1 MNIVTGTRNEFEACQ
16 DMNTTEAVTP
26 ADKDRDAF
34 YWEMVARNI
43 GVYTPDEQAKLRT
56 SRVIIFGLGGVGG
69 YEAIL
74 CARMGIGHV
83 TGIDPD
89 EFEISNINR
98 QMLASSRQLGKP
110 KARAAEEIVTDINP
124 CMSVNFVQD
133 KVDEHNVADLI
144 RGHDIVLEAVDDM
157 PSRVI
162 IHRTAREL
170 GIPSVGMS
178 GSPPTRGFV
187 STFFPQGIAYE
198 QALNLPGMGEK
209 LTDLE
214 LRRRIADVKKARAWH
229 SVGLGAPSQWA
240 QDYCDG
246 KAGWIITPVR
256 AHLLSLFSFHE
267 VVQILTGRE
276 PLARAPKGI
285 LIDLDTSVP
294 VRVASPPEGG
304 WDYATL

>member
-1 MNIVTGTRNEFEACQ
+1 MHDHNNGAAM
-16 DMNTTEAVTP
+16 DA
-26 ADKDRDAF
+26 DAF
-34 YWEMVARNI
+34 YWTMVTRNI
-43 GVYTPDEQAKLRT
+43 GVYSTEEQATLRKA
-56 SRVIIFGLGGVGG
+56 RVIIFGLGGVGG

-83 TGIDPD
+83 TGVDPD

-110 KARAAEEIVTDINP
+110 KAQAAQEILSDINP
-124 CMSVNFVQD
+124 TMSVRFVQE
-133 KVDEHNVADLI
+133 KVDEDNVADLI

-187 STFFPQGIAYE
+187 STFLPGGVPYE
-198 QALNLPGMGEK
+198 TALNLPGLGEK
-209 LTDLE
+209 LTDAQ
-214 LRRRIADVKKARAWH
+214 LRSRIADVKKARAWH
-229 SVGLGAPSQWA
+229 SVGLGAPEQWA
-240 QDYCDG
+240 RDYCDG
-246 KAGWIITPVR
+246 KTGWIITPVR

-267 VVQILTGRE
+267 VVQVLTGRE
-276 PLARAPKGI
+276 PLAAAPKGI
-285 LIDLDTSVP
+285 LINLDCDTP
-294 VRVASPPEGG
+294 VQVAQPPQGG

>member
-1 MNIVTGTRNEFEACQ
+1 MEKEKECA
-16 DMNTTEAVTP
+16 A
-26 ADKDRDAF
+26 KDRDGDDF
-34 YWEMVARNI
+34 YWQMVTRNI
-43 GVYTPDEQAKLRT
+43 GVYTSEEQEKLKKA
-56 SRVIIFGLGGVGG
+56 RVIIFGLGGVGG
-69 YEAIL
+69 YEAVL

-83 TGIDPD
+83 TGVDPD

-98 QMLASSRQLGKP
+98 QMLASSRQVGKP
-110 KARAAEEIVTDINP
+110 KARAAEEIITDINP
-124 CMSVNFVQD
+124 YMSVNFVQD
-133 KVDEHNVADLI
+133 RVDEHNVADLI
-144 RGHDIVLEAVDDM
+144 RGHDIVMEAVDDM

-170 GIPSVGMS
+170 NIPSVGMS

-187 STFFPQGIAYE
+187 STFFPQGIPYE

-209 LTDLE
+209 LTDTE
-214 LRRRIADVKKARAWH
+214 LRQRIADVKKARAWH
-229 SVGLGAPSQWA
+229 SVSLGAPSQWA

-246 KAGWIITPVR
+246 KTGWIITPVR

-285 LIDLDTSVP
+285 LIDLNTSVP

>member
-1 MNIVTGTRNEFEACQ
+1 MTAHACP
-16 DMNTTEAVTP
+16 DVGD
-26 ADKDRDAF
+26 ADSF
-34 YWEMVARNI
+34 YWTMVERNI
-43 GVYTPDEQAKLRT
+43 GVYTRQEQERLRR
-56 SRVIIFGLGGVGG
+56 SRVIVFGLGGVGG

-83 TGIDPD
+83 TGVDPD
-89 EFEISNINR
+89 EFEVTNINR
-98 QMLASSRQLGKP
+98 QMLASARQVGRP
-110 KARAAEEIVTDINP
+110 KASAAQEIVGDINP
-124 CMSVNFVQD
+124 TMSTRFVQE
-133 KVDEHNVADLI
+133 KVDEHNVVDLI
-144 RGHDIVLEAVDDM
+144 RSHDVVLEAVDDM

-187 STFFPQGIAYE
+187 SSFFPDGIPYE
-198 QALNLPGMGEK
+198 TALNLPGLGEK
-209 LTDLE
+209 LTNAE
-214 LRRRIADVKKARAWH
+214 LRQRIADVKKARAWH
-229 SVGLGAPSQWA
+229 SVGLGAPAEWA
-240 QDYCDG
+240 QNYCDG
-246 KAGWIITPVR
+246 KTGWIITPVR

-267 VVQILTGRE
+267 AVQILTGRE

-285 LIDLDTSVP
+285 LLNLDCDTP